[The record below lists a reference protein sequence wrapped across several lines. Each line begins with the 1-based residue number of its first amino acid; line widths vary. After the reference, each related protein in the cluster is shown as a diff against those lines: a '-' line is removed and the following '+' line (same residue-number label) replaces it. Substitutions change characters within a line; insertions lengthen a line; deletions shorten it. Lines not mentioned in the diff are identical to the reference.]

1 MKGFLVFLLIV
12 SIIANVFLL
21 MFERKPQ
28 EVTIEKIPA
37 AEMNQIREIA
47 IACGANPAQVN
58 NTSIQELLSDIKG
71 FLMNAEPFYESVL
84 EGKDLS
90 TVQSYLNDQKNL
102 LKTIEGQNKF
112 LSNLKGKRILVLPQE
127 KSDIL

>member
-37 AEMNQIREIA
+37 TEMNQIREIA
-47 IACGANPAQVN
+47 IACGANPAQASN
-58 NTSIQELLSDIKG
+58 MSSKEMLSDIKS
-71 FLMNAEPFYESVL
+71 FLMNAEPFYGSVL

-127 KSDIL
+127 KK